1 MRQTVLVGKIG
12 PAFNGGEIRA
22 HGSVSMPIHSDNLKC
37 QTLGAGY
44 VRAVR
49 TYALSAMVNVIADN
63 MTQHDAYRFDVAT
76 NDGMF
81 R

>member
-1 MRQTVLVGKIG
+1 MTRNLVLVGKIG

-22 HGSVSMPIHSDNLKC
+22 QGEVSMPIHADNLRC

-49 TYALSAMVNVIADN
+49 TYALSAMINVIADN
-63 MTQHDAYRFDVAT
+63 MAQHDAYRFDVA
-76 NDGMF
+76 NDGTF